1 MSAGQAQHVGRT
13 NFTGRGHMARKART
27 WRTMLAALAA
37 GLVLIAA
44 VWAVWAFASPLA
56 SASTPDGT
64 VLRYYQLLSRGRL
77 RDAQGLYAPEITAV
91 WNGSLSKVPAIGF
104 TAISPWGIR
113 VDKPGPGAPDESQ
126 GHEYTYHYRQF
137 ATVGVY
143 FSQWWGD
150 VTTSPGGQFSDVLLG
165 RKGPDSP
172 WVILEEGS
180 GG

>member
-1 MSAGQAQHVGRT
+1 
-13 NFTGRGHMARKART
+13 MARKART
-27 WRTMLAALAA
+27 WRMTLVALAA
-37 GLVLIAA
+37 GLVLVGA

-64 VLRYYQLLSRGRL
+64 VLRHYQLLSRGRL
-77 RDAQGLYAPEITAV
+77 RDAQSLYAPEMTAA
-91 WNGSLSKVPAIGF
+91 WNGSLSRVPVIGL
-104 TAISPWGIR
+104 TAISPWGIH

-126 GHEYTYHYRQF
+126 GHEYTYQYRQF

-143 FSQWWGD
+143 FSQWLGD
-150 VTTSPGGQFSDVLLG
+150 DTTSPGRQFSEVLLG
-165 RKGPDSP
+165 RKGPDSQ